1 MSESIHHASHT
12 QGSAYSAPLPQ
23 EEPAVS
29 AEDASNDNAHR
40 RHPAR
45 QTDVKD
51 SMRHIPGYHSG
62 YPQDFVSLL
71 QSVIDENVTANQ
83 QGALVVVAIENIA
96 MIMRGY
102 GHEISEQ
109 VVGALMEKIGYMLSP
124 HDQIARLQ
132 KDQIALVLPHMR
144 EAAARSF
151 ATQLHMVLQGYGYE
165 SEYGSLH
172 VLCSVACVPVPKTTR
187 SAEAALDQAFI
198 SLKSGTGIVFPV
210 MEELPRMSANCR
222 QEMGLANYLSRAIR
236 ENRLRLA
243 YQPIINSRTGE
254 ISHYEALLRNIS
266 DDGRI
271 SSAGA
276 LIPVAERMGMIQVID
291 RWVMEKVVEELRA
304 SDNVSLAF
312 NVSNL
317 TTDDEMWLERL
328 KELIGNDPQVA
339 SRMIVEITETAIH
352 RDLSKTAYFVA
363 SIQAMG
369 AQVALDDFGSGY
381 TSFRQLKSL
390 SIDMVKIDGAF
401 IRDLVD
407 NPDNRFFVKTLLD
420 FTKGF
425 GLSSVAEFV
434 ENGEIAKMLM
444 DLGVEYMQGYYF
456 GRPENHRSWH
466 KEDE

>member
-1 MSESIHHASHT
+1 MSEPVYYAGESEEQRRAAMETVRST
-12 QGSAYSAPLPQ
+12 ALSAAPQ
-23 EEPAVS
+23 
-29 AEDASNDNAHR
+29 
-40 RHPAR
+40 
-45 QTDVKD
+45 
-51 SMRHIPGYHSG
+51 MRHGSDVGVARARMCMTMNNQPVGYVNG
-62 YPQDFVSLL
+62 YPRDFTELL
-71 QSVIDENVTANQ
+71 QDIIKQNVAASTH
-83 QGALVVVAIENIA
+83 GALLVISIDNIA

-109 VVGALMEKIGYMLSP
+109 VIRSLMEKIGYMLSP
-124 HDQIARLQ
+124 QDVISRLQ
-132 KDQIALVLPHMR
+132 KDQIGLILPQIQEMSAR
-144 EAAARSF
+144 EF
-151 ATQLHMVLQGYGYE
+151 ATQLHLALQGFGYE

-172 VLCSVACVPVPKTTR
+172 VLCSIACISIPKTTS
-187 SAEAALDQAFI
+187 SAAAALDQAFI
-198 SLKSGTGIVFPV
+198 SLKGKQGIVFPV
-210 MEELPRMSANCR
+210 LEELPRASANCR

-243 YQPIINSRTGE
+243 YQPIISSKTGE

-276 LIPVAERMGMIQVID
+276 LIPVAERMGMIQMID
-291 RWVMEKVVEELRA
+291 HWVLEKVVEELRI
-304 SDNVSLAF
+304 SNNVSLAF

-317 TTDDEMWLERL
+317 TTDDETWLDYL
-328 KELIGNDPQVA
+328 KELIGNDPDVA

-363 SIQAMG
+363 SIQALG

-407 NPDNRFFVKTLLD
+407 NADNRFFVKTLLD

-425 GLSSVAEFV
+425 GLKSVAEFV

-456 GRPENHRSWH
+456 GRPENHRSWN

>member
-1 MSESIHHASHT
+1 MHYINTTNEKGGAADCAVPRQTSDFRPGAERKNGLHMNETLSYGEKKPSGGYITGYPDGFVQLLQDIIHRN
-12 QGSAYSAPLPQ
+12 
-23 EEPAVS
+23 V
-29 AEDASNDNAHR
+29 DASA
-40 RHPAR
+40 
-45 QTDVKD
+45 
-51 SMRHIPGYHSG
+51 
-62 YPQDFVSLL
+62 
-71 QSVIDENVTANQ
+71 

-109 VVGALMEKIGYMLSP
+109 VIASLMDKIGYMLSAE
-124 HDQIARLQ
+124 DVMARLQ
-132 KDQIALVLPHMR
+132 KDQIGLILPSVTETSSR
-144 EAAARSF
+144 EF
-151 ATQLHMVLQGYGYE
+151 ATRLHASLQGFGYE

-172 VLCSVACVPVPKTTR
+172 VLCSIACVPVPKTTR
-187 SAEAALDQAFI
+187 SAVAALDHAFI
-198 SLKSGTGIVFPV
+198 SLKGKQGIVFPV
-210 MEELPRMSANCR
+210 LEELPRSSANCR

-243 YQPIINSRTGE
+243 YQPIINSKTGE
-254 ISHYEALLRNIS
+254 ISHYEALLRNVS

-276 LIPVAERMGMIQVID
+276 LIPVAERMGMIQMID
-291 RWVMEKVVEELRA
+291 LWVLEKVVEELRG
-304 SDNVSLAF
+304 SDKVSLAF

-317 TTDDEMWLERL
+317 TTDDEAWLERL
-328 KELIGNDPQVA
+328 KQLIGDDPDVA
-339 SRMIVEITETAIH
+339 RRMTVEITETAIH

-363 SIQAMG
+363 TIQAMG

-390 SIDMVKIDGAF
+390 SIDVVKIDGAF

-407 NPDNRFFVKTLLD
+407 NADNRFFVKTLLD

-425 GLSSVAEFV
+425 GLKSVAEFV

-456 GRPENHRSWH
+456 GKPENHRAWR
-466 KEDE
+466 KEDQ

>member
-1 MSESIHHASHT
+1 MSESTHFASEVHGG
-12 QGSAYSAPLPQ
+12 QRASQASPSGDMASSGR
-23 EEPAVS
+23 
-29 AEDASNDNAHR
+29 DASNDNGMTLASTTSYSDTNR
-40 RHPAR
+40 IA
-45 QTDVKD
+45 
-51 SMRHIPGYHSG
+51 GYTSG
-62 YPQDFVSLL
+62 YPQDFIQCL
-71 QSVIDENVTANQ
+71 QSVIDENVTTAS
-83 QGALVVVAIENIA
+83 QGALLVVSIDNIA

-109 VVGALMEKIGYMLSP
+109 VIEALMEKIGYLLSP
-124 HDQIARLQ
+124 QDKIARLQ
-132 KDQIALVLPHMR
+132 KDQLGLILPNMR
-144 EAAARSF
+144 EQAAKSF

-172 VLCSVACVPVPKTTR
+172 VLCSVAYVPVPKTAR

-198 SLKSGTGIVFPV
+198 SLKGKSGIVFPAL
-210 MEELPRMSANCR
+210 EELPRASANCR

-243 YQPIINSRTGE
+243 YQPIISSKTGE

-276 LIPVAERMGMIQVID
+276 LIPVAERMGMIQLID

-304 SDNVSLAF
+304 CDNVSLAF

-317 TTDDEMWLERL
+317 TTDDESWLEHLR
-328 KELIGNDPQVA
+328 ELIGNDPDVA
-339 SRMIVEITETAIH
+339 RRMIVEITETAIH

-444 DLGVEYMQGYYF
+444 ELGVEYMQGYYF
-456 GRPENHRSWH
+456 GRPENHRSWN

>member
-1 MSESIHHASHT
+1 MHYAGSSQEKGRADGHMSRDISASSDDMP
-12 QGSAYSAPLPQ
+12 G
-23 EEPAVS
+23 
-29 AEDASNDNAHR
+29 NDNAS
-40 RHPAR
+40 AI
-45 QTDVKD
+45 TA
-51 SMRHIPGYHSG
+51 MRNLSGSIHQLPGYVSG
-62 YPQDFVSLL
+62 YPQDFTGLL
-71 QSVIDENVTANQ
+71 QETINHNVAASM
-83 QGALVVVAIENIA
+83 QGALLVISIDNIA

-102 GHEISEQ
+102 GHEISEK
-109 VVGALMEKIGYMLSP
+109 VITSLTEKIGYMLSP
-124 HDQIARLQ
+124 QDTLTRLQ
-132 KDQIALVLPHMR
+132 KDQIGLIMPQIT
-144 EAAARSF
+144 ESAARAF
-151 ATQLHMVLQGYGYE
+151 AIQLHSALQGFGYE

-198 SLKSGTGIVFPV
+198 SLKSKQGIVFPV
-210 MEELPRMSANCR
+210 LEELPRASANCR

-243 YQPIINSRTGE
+243 YQPIISSRTGE

-276 LIPVAERMGMIQVID
+276 LIPVAERMGMIQMID
-291 RWVMEKVVEELRA
+291 RWVLEKVVEELRA
-304 SDNVSLAF
+304 SDKVSLAF

-317 TTDDEMWLERL
+317 TTDDETWLEYL
-328 KELIGNDPQVA
+328 KDLIGNDPEVA
-339 SRMIVEITETAIH
+339 SRMTVEITETAIH

-363 SIQAMG
+363 SIQALG

-401 IRDLVD
+401 IRDLTD
-407 NPDNRFFVKTLLD
+407 NADNRFFVKTLLD

-425 GLSSVAEFV
+425 GLKSVAEFV

-444 DLGVEYMQGYYF
+444 ELGVEYMQGYYF
-456 GRPENHRSWH
+456 GRPENHRSWM